1 MIKSSDIKIGT
12 KYKTSGK
19 HPKIAQVVDILKTYN
34 NLGELVST
42 RYVTSHE
49 FLGQEVKEYNVCAVT
64 IQRGHIGE

>member
-19 HPKIAQVVDILKTYN
+19 HPKIAQVIDILKTYN
-34 NLGELVST
+34 HIGELVST

-49 FLGQEVKEYNVCAVT
+49 FLGQEVKEDNVCAVT
-64 IQRGHIGE
+64 IQRGYVGE